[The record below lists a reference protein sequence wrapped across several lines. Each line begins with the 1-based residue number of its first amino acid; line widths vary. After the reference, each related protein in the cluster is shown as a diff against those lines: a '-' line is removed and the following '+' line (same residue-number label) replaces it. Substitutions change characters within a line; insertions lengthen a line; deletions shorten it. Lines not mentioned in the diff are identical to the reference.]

1 MNECCCQQKILNRV
15 DNDQTFY
22 TVYLNRTLFSEH
34 LLIFIAHG
42 KLPLPFRMSGIFST
56 MTRHRSYI
64 QRRF

>member
-1 MNECCCQQKILNRV
+1 MNVVVSKKILNRV

-22 TVYLNRTLFSEH
+22 TVYLNGTLFSEH

-56 MTRHRSYI
+56 LTMTIHRSYI
-64 QRRF
+64 